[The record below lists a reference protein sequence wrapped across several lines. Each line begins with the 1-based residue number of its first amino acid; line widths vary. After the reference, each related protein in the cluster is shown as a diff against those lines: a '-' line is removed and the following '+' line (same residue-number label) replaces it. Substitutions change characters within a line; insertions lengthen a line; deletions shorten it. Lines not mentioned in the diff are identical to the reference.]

1 MGFYDRFSKLC
12 KERGVAPSAVAE
24 AIGLNRANASFWK
37 QGSVPSTANLEKLA
51 DYFGVSVGNLLGR
64 EKETVV
70 IPNRLKVVA
79 VDDPS
84 SPYTRYELEAADP
97 EALAFGMQI
106 FSDAG
111 IPIEELTPI
120 ARIYAAL
127 DKLNYTGQQ
136 TAVERVEELSEIPR
150 YRRDAGR
157 AAEGTDDRPKED

>member
-1 MGFYDRFSKLC
+1 MPFYDRFYELC
-12 KERGVAPSAVAE
+12 KSKGVAPSAVAE

-70 IPNRLKVVA
+70 IPNRLKIVA

-84 SPYTRYELEAADP
+84 SPYTRYELETADP
-97 EALAFGMQI
+97 EALNIGLQI

-111 IPIEELTPI
+111 VPAEKFTPI

-127 DKLNYTGQQ
+127 NQLNYAGQQ
-136 TAVERVEELSEIPR
+136 TAVERVEELAEIPR
-150 YRRDAGR
+150 YRWDAGR
-157 AAEGTDDRPKED
+157 TAEGTNNKSKED